1 MTIVVVCDVLG
12 TENNGTS
19 VAAMNLIRS
28 LRAKGHTVRV
38 VCPDAERKNDADFY
52 VIPTLNL
59 GPLNRYVQKN
69 GVQLANPKKSTLQE
83 VLRGADAVHLLIPF
97 RTSHTVAKL
106 AQEMNIPITAGFHC
120 QAENFSNH
128 VFQMNNKHFNR
139 GVYRFFD
146 KYVYSRV
153 DCIHYPTQFIR
164 DTYESAVGHATVGRV
179 ISNGVNARF
188 RPMPAER
195 PEAYRDKFVILFTGR
210 YSREKSHKVLID
222 GAARSKYANK
232 IQLIF
237 AGAGPQEQALREYAA
252 KRLPIRPVMQFFSRD
267 EMVRVLNYADL
278 YVHPAEIE
286 IEAISCLEAIACG
299 LVPVIADSP
308 RSATRF
314 FALNEE
320 NLFRFNDPDAL
331 AERIDYWLDS
341 PERRAQC
348 RRQYLGYA
356 KDFDQQVCMD
366 NMERM
371 ILETVE
377 GRSDHV

>member
-12 TENNGTS
+12 KENNGTS

-38 VCPDAERKNDADFY
+38 VCPDADRKNETDFY
-52 VIPTLNL
+52 IIPTLNL
-59 GPLNRYVQKN
+59 GPLNHYVQKN
-69 GVQLANPKKSTLQE
+69 GVQLANPKKALLRQ
-83 VLRGADAVHLLIPF
+83 VLRDADAVHLLIPF
-97 RTSHTVAKL
+97 RASHTVAKL
-106 AQEMNIPITAGFHC
+106 ALELRLPITASFHC

-128 VFQMNNKHFNR
+128 IFLMNNRRFNR

-146 KYVYSRV
+146 RYVYSHV

-164 DTYESAVGHATVGRV
+164 DTYEAAVGHDTVGRV

-188 RPMPAER
+188 RPMPTER

-222 GAARSKYANK
+222 GAARSKYADR
-232 IQLIF
+232 IQLVF
-237 AGAGPQEQALREYAA
+237 AGAGPQEQVLRDYAA
-252 KRLPIRPVMQFFSRD
+252 KRLPIAPIMQFFSRD
-267 EMVRVLNYADL
+267 ELVRVLNYADL

-299 LVPVIADSP
+299 LVPIIADSP

-314 FALNEE
+314 FALTDE

-331 AERIDYWLDS
+331 AQRIDYWLDS

-356 KDFDQQVCMD
+356 QDFDQQVCMD
-366 NMERM
+366 KMERM
-371 ILETVE
+371 ILETAE
-377 GRSDHV
+377 RKSGHV